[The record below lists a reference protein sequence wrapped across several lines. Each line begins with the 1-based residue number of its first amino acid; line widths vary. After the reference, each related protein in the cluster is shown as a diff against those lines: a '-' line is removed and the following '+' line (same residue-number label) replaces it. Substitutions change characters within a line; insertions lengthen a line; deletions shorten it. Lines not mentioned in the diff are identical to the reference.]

1 MNDPQVI
8 NHAALSALLT
18 QTEAMLTIQRN
29 KYDAHATELPMVRIG
44 SVKDLSLVTQMGIL
58 RDEISLLENIAQQL
72 RAAGVIPK

>member
-1 MNDPQVI
+1 MSDTQVI

-18 QTEAMLTIQRN
+18 QTEAMLTIQRG
-29 KYDAHATELPMVRIG
+29 KYDALAAELPLVRIG

-58 RDEISLLENIAQQL
+58 RDEISLLENVAQQL

>member
-1 MNDPQVI
+1 MSNTQVI

-18 QTEAMLTIQRN
+18 QTEAMLTIQRG
-29 KYDAHATELPMVRIG
+29 KYDALAAELPLVRIG

-58 RDEISLLENIAQQL
+58 RDEISLLENVAQQL

>member
-18 QTEAMLTIQRN
+18 QTEAMLTIQRG
-29 KYDAHATELPMVRIG
+29 KYDALAAELPLVRIG

-58 RDEISLLENIAQQL
+58 RDEISLLENVAQQL